1 MVLAAVEVAADAVD
15 AIAVEVMVV
24 VMVLVVLVI
33 SVAQVRRIAL
43 ADHQLLLLLLL
54 NKLKLGELFGGDP
67 CPLHWCTHFRMRCNR
82 PRLWL
87 MVVVQPSLSY
97 VGHQLLKVAVQLA
110 VGRAQRRRGCRLP
123 RTATG
128 ADQVLGEG
136 PVPVQ
141 HRHQPQKVL
150 LGEADEL
157 LLGLMLLM
165 ATTTTTSS
173 FVRGIDLLAIGG
185 GPDHHRGR
193 HRGQRG
199 RRGGGGDGS
208 LQLAQLHL
216 LLSKAL
222 VLTDI

>member
-1 MVLAAVEVAADAVD
+1 M
-15 AIAVEVMVV
+15 V

-43 ADHQLLLLLLL
+43 ADHQLLLLLLLL

-87 MVVVQPSLSY
+87 MVVQPSLPY

-157 LLGLMLLM
+157 LLLGLRLGLMLMLM

-199 RRGGGGDGS
+199 RGGGGGGGDGS

>member
-1 MVLAAVEVAADAVD
+1 M
-15 AIAVEVMVV
+15 V

-43 ADHQLLLLLLL
+43 ADHQLLLLLL

-165 ATTTTTSS
+165 ATTTTTTSS

-185 GPDHHRGR
+185 VPDHHRGR

-199 RRGGGGDGS
+199 RGGGGGGGDGS

-216 LLSKAL
+216 LLLKAL
-222 VLTDI
+222 VLS